1 MQRIVDYPSAYGGE
15 NQIGVAGAE
24 RAGGGGG
31 GQALPAAERGAER
44 GDRTAAG
51 GFLGG
56 GAGEGGGC
64 LSILVARLDNCA
76 EE

>member
-1 MQRIVDYPSAYGGE
+1 MPRIVDYPSAYGGE
-15 NQIGVAGAE
+15 NQVGVAGAE
-24 RAGGGGG
+24 RAGRGGG

-56 GAGEGGGC
+56 GAGEGGG
-64 LSILVARLDNCA
+64 SVALRITPTLD
-76 EE
+76 